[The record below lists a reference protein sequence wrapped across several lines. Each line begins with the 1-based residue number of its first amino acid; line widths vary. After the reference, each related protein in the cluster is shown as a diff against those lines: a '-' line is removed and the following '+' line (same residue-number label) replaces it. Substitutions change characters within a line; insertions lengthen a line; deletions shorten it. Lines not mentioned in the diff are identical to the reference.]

1 MDWKIIAWKYKSMY
15 RFKAY
20 FNRVIMKYFSQIL
33 VFALATVFAKAAD
46 NQKKGYTP
54 HVVVPE
60 ELEAT
65 LFSPNTLTPCV
76 ACIGVAPTGEVYA
89 GVDQIGSL
97 GKGGGKGKI
106 IRLIDA
112 DHDGISEAHTVYAVI
127 DNPRGIVPVAD
138 KLYVL
143 HTKWGEG
150 KKFEGMFLSVL
161 EDKDGDGKADGP
173 PKHLVKEISSRK
185 FNQARGVDHT
195 TNGIRMGIDGWIYVA
210 IGDFGF
216 VDATGTDGTKLTMYG
231 GGVIRVRPDG
241 TELESYVHGL
251 RNIYDVAIDPF
262 MNLFTRGNTNDGGGW
277 NMRFIHEIQSGEYG
291 YPKLFKRYTSEI
303 IPALVDV
310 GGGSGTGAM
319 FFDEPGWPKKYN
331 DVPMMCDWGRGQLF
345 IHRVTPDGPSFTQ
358 EQENF
363 IKCGRITDVD
373 CDGSGRLFI
382 GSWSNSGFSG
392 GTGGYVARVVPKGW
406 QYKAFPD
413 LQKRNAVDLANLL
426 TTPSAKTRLHAQQ
439 EILRRGGSGK
449 EVLAVAV
456 DKRLSRKSRV
466 AAIFTLKQLLGTKS
480 HKDLLKLIDDPA
492 VAEHALRALADRKTE
507 LDDISQAPF
516 TKALK
521 NKDPRVQVAAAV
533 ALGRIGDKSAAK
545 ALLAVSNPP
554 QVDPLPGFQP
564 PPDEKGGDGSVHQS
578 PTIELA
584 SVHKFDI
591 DISGWKEL
599 YLTLGDGGNGTGS
612 DHGAWFDPI
621 LVKKDGSTV
630 KLTDVK
636 WSKATQGWGKTGVGI
651 SPTGTK
657 LARKDGKAM
666 SAGIGTHSIGVI
678 TYKKL
683 PGDFARFQCTAGL
696 ASTDHG
702 GRVRF
707 YVSSTPIKKFAS
719 SGKQKVA
726 EGPHATP
733 NSATIL
739 PHVARQAL
747 VALEAGPACVDAI
760 GTPNQ
765 SGALMALR
773 YMHTPEAVDALIK
786 RFEDTLESDTKQ
798 RIARSLVRL
807 ANMEK
812 PYEGETWWSTRPD
825 TRGPYYYPTAWEKTE
840 EITKT
845 LVQAAKQSDTATR
858 FVIAELAKKDRVQ
871 IPGLP
876 KADDPVLASVSEPT
890 VDLDKI
896 MKKQGQVGKMSVED
910 LTIALDKIKG
920 KPGQGPALFASQ
932 GCVACHAL
940 KKDEVQKGPY
950 LGQIGGIMNAE
961 RIAMSIL
968 RPNTEI
974 SQGFKTVSITTKKG
988 DGYVGFVTNRLSDQ
1002 IEMRDIAGKVTTLK
1016 PSDIASETLLPISMM
1031 PAGLANGMSLEDFAS
1046 LVHFLAAQK
1055 Q

>member
-1 MDWKIIAWKYKSMY
+1 
-15 RFKAY
+15 
-20 FNRVIMKYFSQIL
+20 MKYLIRVSIL
-33 VFALATVFAKAAD
+33 ALTSVLAVAAD
-46 NQKKGYTP
+46 KQKKGYTP
-54 HVVVPE
+54 QVVVPD

-89 GVDQIGSL
+89 GVDQYGSL
-97 GKGGGKGKI
+97 GKGGGRGKI
-106 IRLIDA
+106 IRLIDK
-112 DHDGISEAHTVYAVI
+112 DHDGIHDSHTVYAVI
-127 DNPRGIVPVAD
+127 DNPRGIVPVGD

-150 KKFEGMFLSVL
+150 TQFEGMFLSVL
-161 EDKDGDGKADGP
+161 QDKDADGVADGP
-173 PKHLVKEISSRK
+173 PKHLVKEISTRK

-210 IGDFGF
+210 VGDFGF
-216 VDATGTDGTKLTMYG
+216 VDATGTDGRKLTMYG
-231 GGVIRVRPDG
+231 GGIIRVRPDG
-241 TELESYVHGL
+241 TELETYANGL

-262 MNLFTRGNTNDGGGW
+262 MNVFTRGNTNDGGGW
-277 NMRFIHEIQSGEYG
+277 NMRFIHEIQTGEYG

-319 FFDEPGWPKKYN
+319 FFEEPGWPAKYN

-358 EQENF
+358 EQESF

-382 GSWSNSGFSG
+382 GSWSSSGFKG
-392 GTGGYVARVVPKGW
+392 GTAGYIARVVPKGW
-406 QYKAFPD
+406 KYKAFPE
-413 LQKRNAVDLANLL
+413 LQKRNPVDLANLL

-456 DKRLSRKSRV
+456 DKRLSPRSRV

-480 HKDLLKLIDDPA
+480 HKELLKLVDDPA

-507 LDDISQAPF
+507 MDGVPQAPF
-516 TKALK
+516 AKALK
-521 NKDPRVQVAAAV
+521 NKNPRVQVAAAI
-533 ALGRIGDKSAAK
+533 ALGRLGDKSAAK
-545 ALLAVSNPP
+545 ALLGVSNPP
-554 QVDPLPGFQP
+554 VIDPLPGFQP
-564 PPDEKGGDGSVHQS
+564 PPQEKTSGISSQQSPIIEKNSVHQ
-578 PTIELA
+578 
-584 SVHKFDI
+584 FDI
-591 DISGWKEL
+591 DVSGWKEL
-599 YLTLGDGGNGTGS
+599 HLTLGDGGNGTGS
-612 DHGAWFDPI
+612 DHGSWFDPV
-621 LVKKDGSTV
+621 LVKKDGSTI
-630 KLTDVK
+630 KLTDLK
-636 WSKATQGWGKTGVGI
+636 WSKATQGWGKTRIGF
-651 SPTGTK
+651 SPTGAK
-657 LARKDGKAM
+657 LARKDGKPM
-666 SAGIGTHSIGVI
+666 STGIGTHSKGSII
-678 TYKKL
+678 YKKL
-683 PGDFARFQCTAGL
+683 PGDIVRFKCTAGL

-702 GRVRF
+702 GKVRF
-707 YVSSTPIKKFAS
+707 YVSAKPIKKFAGG
-719 SGKQKVA
+719 GKTQIA

-733 NSATIL
+733 NSSSIL

-747 VALEAGPACVDAI
+747 VALEAGTACVDAI

-773 YMHTPEAVDALIK
+773 YMHTEEAVDALVK
-786 RFEDTLESDTKQ
+786 RFESTLESDTRQ
-798 RIARSLVRL
+798 RIARSLIRL

-812 PYEGETWWSTRPD
+812 PYRGDTWWSTRPD

-845 LVQAAKQSDTATR
+845 LVKAAKQSDAATR
-858 FVIAELAKKDRVQ
+858 FVIAELAKKDRVE

-876 KADDPVLASVSEPT
+876 KAEAPVLASATEPT

-896 MKKQGQVGKMSVED
+896 MNKQGQVGKMSVED
-910 LTIALDKIKG
+910 LTLALDKIKG
-920 KPGQGPALFASQ
+920 KPSKGPALFASQ

-950 LGQIGGIMNAE
+950 LGQIGGIMDAE

-968 RPNTEI
+968 RPNEEI

-988 DGYVGFVTNRLSDQ
+988 DGYVGFVTNRLSDR

-1046 LVHFLAAQK
+1046 LVHFLADQK
-1055 Q
+1055 N

>member
-1 MDWKIIAWKYKSMY
+1 MKS
-15 RFKAY
+15 FIHAT
-20 FNRVIMKYFSQIL
+20 IL
-33 VFALATVFAKAAD
+33 ALTSTLLTAVDK
-46 NQKKGYTP
+46 QKKGHAP
-54 HVVVPE
+54 EVVVPE

-106 IRLIDA
+106 IRLIDE
-112 DHDGISEAHTVYAVI
+112 DHDGIHDSHTVYAVI
-127 DNPRGIVPVAD
+127 DNPRGIVPVGD

-150 KKFEGMFLSVL
+150 TQFDGMFLSVL
-161 EDKDGDGKADGP
+161 EDKDGDGLADGP
-173 PKHLVKEISSRK
+173 PKHLVKEISTRK

-216 VDATGTDGTKLTMYG
+216 VDATGTDGKKLTMYG
-231 GGVIRVRPDG
+231 GGIIRVRPDG
-241 TELESYVHGL
+241 TELETYATGL

-262 MNLFTRGNTNDGGGW
+262 MNVFTRGNTNDGGGW
-277 NMRFIHEIQSGEYG
+277 NMRFIHEIQTGEYG
-291 YPKLFKRYTSEI
+291 YPRLFKRYTSEI

-319 FFDEPGWPKKYN
+319 FFEEPGWPEKYN

-382 GSWSNSGFSG
+382 GSWSKSGFKG
-392 GTGGYVARVVPKGW
+392 GTAGYVARVVPKGW
-406 QYKAFPD
+406 KYKAFPN
-413 LQKRNAVDLANLL
+413 LQKRNSVDLANLL
-426 TTPSAKTRLHAQQ
+426 STPSAKTRLHAQQ

-456 DKRLSRKSRV
+456 DTRLAPRVRV
-466 AAIFTLKQLLGTKS
+466 AAIYTLKQLLGTKS
-480 HKDLLKLIDDPA
+480 HQHLLKLVDDPA

-507 LDDISQAPF
+507 MDGVPQAPF
-516 TKALK
+516 AKALK
-521 NKDPRVQVAAAV
+521 NKNPRVQVAAAI
-533 ALGRIGDKSAAK
+533 ALGRLGDKSAAK
-545 ALLAVSNPP
+545 ALLGVSNPP
-554 QVDPLPGFQP
+554 VTDPLPSFQLP
-564 PPDEKGGDGSVHQS
+564 PEEKSGNDSVHQS
-578 PTIELA
+578 PIIERTA
-584 SVHKFDI
+584 VHKFDL
-591 DISGWKEL
+591 DVSGWKEL

-621 LVKKDGSTV
+621 LVKKDGSTI
-630 KLTDVK
+630 KLTDLK
-636 WSKATQGWGKTGVGI
+636 WSKATQGWGKTRIGF
-651 SPTGTK
+651 SATGAK
-657 LARKDGKAM
+657 LARKDGKHM
-666 SAGIGTHSIGVI
+666 TAGIGTHSIGSI
-678 TYKKL
+678 RYKKL
-683 PGDFARFQCTAGL
+683 PAEVVRFKCTAGL

-702 GRVRF
+702 GKVRF
-707 YVSSTPIKKFAS
+707 YVSDKPIKKFAGG
-719 SGKQKVA
+719 GKKQIA

-733 NSATIL
+733 NAASIL
-739 PHVARQAL
+739 PHVARHAL

-786 RFEDTLESDTKQ
+786 RFEETLESDTRQ

-807 ANMEK
+807 ANLEK
-812 PYEGETWWSTRPD
+812 PYQGDTWWSTRPD

-840 EITKT
+840 DITKS
-845 LVQAAKQSDTATR
+845 LVQAAKKGDAATR
-858 FVIAELAKKDRVQ
+858 FVIAELAKKDRVE

-876 KADDPVLASVSEPT
+876 KADDPVIATVSEPT

-910 LTIALDKIKG
+910 LTLALDKIKG
-920 KPGQGPALFASQ
+920 KPSKGPALFASQ

-950 LGQIGGIMNAE
+950 LGQIGGIMDAE

-968 RPNTEI
+968 RPNEEI

-988 DGYVGFVTNRLSDQ
+988 DGYVGFVTNRLSDR

-1046 LVHFLAAQK
+1046 LVHFLADQK
-1055 Q
+1055 N

>member
-1 MDWKIIAWKYKSMY
+1 MKSL
-15 RFKAY
+15 RFY
-20 FNRVIMKYFSQIL
+20 FPFL
-33 VFALATVFAKAAD
+33 FAALMATVAHP
-46 NQKKGYTP
+46 QKGRAVNVT
-54 HVVVPE
+54 VPE

-112 DHDGISEAHTVYAVI
+112 DHDGVSEAHTVYAVI
-127 DNPRGIVPVAD
+127 DNPRGIVPVGD

-161 EDKDGDGKADGP
+161 TDANGDGKADGP

-216 VDATGTDGTKLTMYG
+216 VDAEGTDGTKLTMYG

-241 TELESYVHGL
+241 TELETYAHGL

-262 MNLFTRGNTNDGGGW
+262 MNMYTRGNTNDGGGW
-277 NMRFIHEIQSGEYG
+277 NMRFIHEIQTGEYG

-319 FFDEPGWPKKYN
+319 FFDEPGWPVKYN

-345 IHRVTPDGPSFTQ
+345 IHRITPDGPSFTQ

-392 GTGGYVARVVPKGW
+392 GNGGYVARVVPKGW
-406 QYKAFPD
+406 KYKEFPN
-413 LQKRNAVDLANLL
+413 LQKRNPLDLANLL
-426 TTPSAKTRLHAQQ
+426 STPSAKTRLHAQQ
-439 EILRRGGSGK
+439 EILRRGGAGK

-456 DKRLSRKSRV
+456 DKKLDPKSRV
-466 AAIFTLKQLLGTKS
+466 AAIYTLKQLLGTKS
-480 HKDLLKLIDDPA
+480 HKELLKLVDDPA
-492 VAEHALRALADRKTE
+492 VAEHALRALGDRKTQ
-507 LDDISQAPF
+507 LDGIPQAPF

-521 NKDPRVQVAAAV
+521 SKNPRVQVAASV
-533 ALGRIGDKSAAK
+533 ALGRLGDKSAAS
-545 ALLAVSNPP
+545 ALLSFSNPP
-554 QVDPLPGFQP
+554 EVDPLPASAAP
-564 PPDEKGGDGSVHQS
+564 PKQDSGPQDIHQS
-578 PTIELA
+578 SLIDGNK
-584 SVHKFDI
+584 VHAFDV
-591 DISGWKEL
+591 DVSGWKEL
-599 YLTLGDGGNGTGS
+599 YLTIGDAGNGYGN
-612 DHGAWFDPI
+612 DHGGWFEPT

-651 SPTGTK
+651 SPTGSK
-657 LARKDGKAM
+657 LGRSDKKPMAF
-666 SAGIGTHSIGVI
+666 GIGSHAVSVI
-678 TYKKL
+678 SYKKL
-683 PGDFARFQCTAGL
+683 PADVVRFKCVVGL
-696 ASTDHG
+696 ASTHRG

-707 YVSSTPIKKFAS
+707 YVSNKVIKKFAGG
-719 SGKQKVA
+719 GKKKIA

-747 VALEAGPACVDAI
+747 VALDASSACVDAI

-773 YMHTPEAVDALIK
+773 YMHTPDAADALIGRLK
-786 RFEDTLESDTKQ
+786 GTKDSDTQQ
-798 RIARSLVRL
+798 RIARSLIRL
-807 ANMEK
+807 VNLEK
-812 PYEGETWWSTRPD
+812 PYKGDTWWSTRPD

-840 EITKT
+840 VISAA
-845 LVQAAKQSDTATR
+845 LLDAAKRGDAALR
-858 FVIAELAKKDRVQ
+858 HVISELAQKDRVV
-871 IPGLP
+871 IAGLP
-876 KADDPVLASVSEPT
+876 KASDPVVAAVEQPK
-890 VDLDKI
+890 VDLEKI
-896 MKKQGQVGKMSVED
+896 KNKKGQVGKMSVED
-910 LTIALDKIKG
+910 IVIALTKIKG
-920 KPGQGPALFASQ
+920 NPKKGPALFTAQ
-932 GCVACHAL
+932 GCFACHAL
-940 KKDEVQKGPY
+940 KKSEVQKGPY

-961 RIAMSIL
+961 KIALSII
-968 RPNTEI
+968 RPTAEI
-974 SQGFKTVSITTKKG
+974 SQGFKTVQITTKKG
-988 DGYVGFVTNRLSDQ
+988 AAHVGFVTKRLSDQ
-1002 IEMRDIAGKVTTLK
+1002 IEIRNIAGQVTLLN

-1031 PAGLANGMSLEDFAS
+1031 PEGLANGMSIEDFAS

>member
-1 MDWKIIAWKYKSMY
+1 MKSL
-15 RFKAY
+15 RLLLIFTITTI
-20 FNRVIMKYFSQIL
+20 F
-33 VFALATVFAKAAD
+33 TVAAD
-46 NQKKGYTP
+46 KQKKGYTP
-54 HVVVPE
+54 HVTVPE
-60 ELEAT
+60 ELEVT

-97 GKGGGKGKI
+97 GKGGGKGRI

-127 DNPRGIVPVAD
+127 DNPRGIVPVGD

-161 EDKDGDGKADGP
+161 TDANGDGKADGP
-173 PKHLVKEISSRK
+173 PRHLVKEISTRK

-195 TNGIRMGIDGWIYVA
+195 TNGIRMGIDGWIYIA

-216 VDATGTDGTKLTMYG
+216 VDAEGTDGTKLTMYG
-231 GGVIRVRPDG
+231 GGIIRVRPDG
-241 TELESYVHGL
+241 TELETYAHGL

-277 NMRFIHEIQSGEYG
+277 NMRFIHEIQTGQYG

-319 FFDEPGWPKKYN
+319 FFDEPGWPEKYN
-331 DVPMMCDWGRGQLF
+331 NVPMMCDWGRGQLI
-345 IHRVTPDGPSFTQ
+345 IHRIKPDGPSFTQ

-406 QYKAFPD
+406 KYKEFPN
-413 LQKRNAVDLANLL
+413 LQKRNPVDLANLL
-426 TTPSAKTRLHAQQ
+426 SSPSAKTRLHAQQ

-456 DKRLSRKSRV
+456 DKNQASKSRV
-466 AAIFTLKQLLGTKS
+466 AAIYTLKQLLGTKS
-480 HKDLLKLIDDPA
+480 HKELLKLVDDPA
-492 VAEHALRALADRKTE
+492 VAEHALRALGDRKTQ
-507 LDDISQAPF
+507 LDGISLAPF

-521 NKDPRVQVAAAV
+521 SNDPRVQVAAAV
-533 ALGRIGDKSAAK
+533 ALGRLGDKSAAP
-545 ALLAVSNPP
+545 ALLSVSNPP
-554 QVDPLPGFQP
+554 TVDPLPALKPASKENTGPQ
-564 PPDEKGGDGSVHQS
+564 DIHQS
-578 PTIELA
+578 PVIDGNK
-584 SVHKFDI
+584 VHAFDI
-591 DISGWKEL
+591 DIAGWKQL
-599 YLTLGDGGNGTGS
+599 YLTIGHGGNGDGN
-612 DHGAWFDPI
+612 DHGGWFEPT

-651 SPTGTK
+651 SPTGAK
-657 LARKDGKAM
+657 LGRPDKKPMAF
-666 SAGIGTHSIGVI
+666 GIGSHAVSVI

-683 PGDFARFQCTAGL
+683 PANVVRFKCIAGL
-696 ASTDHG
+696 ANTHRG
-702 GRVRF
+702 GKVRF
-707 YVSSTPIKKFAS
+707 YVSNKVIKKFAGG
-719 SGKQKVA
+719 GKTKIA

-733 NSATIL
+733 NAATIL

-747 VALEAGPACVDAI
+747 VALEAGSACVEVI
-760 GTPNQ
+760 GTSNQ

-773 YMHTPEAVDALIK
+773 YMHTPEAVDALIG
-786 RFEDTLESDTKQ
+786 RFKVTKDSDTKQ

-807 ANMEK
+807 VNLEK
-812 PYEGETWWSTRPD
+812 PYKGDTWWSTRPD

-840 EITKT
+840 AISAT
-845 LVQAAKQSDTATR
+845 LLEAAQKGDAALRHVISELAQKDRA
-858 FVIAELAKKDRVQ
+858 VIA
-871 IPGLP
+871 GLP
-876 KADDPVLASVSEPT
+876 KADDPVVATVEEPT
-890 VDLDKI
+890 VDLELIKN
-896 MKKQGQVGKMSVED
+896 KKGQVGKMSVED
-910 LTIALDKIKG
+910 IAIAITKIKG
-920 KPGQGPALFASQ
+920 TPKKGPSLFASQ
-932 GCVACHAL
+932 GCIACHAL
-940 KKDEVQKGPY
+940 KKSEVQKGPY

-961 RIAMSIL
+961 KIALSII
-968 RPNTEI
+968 RPNAEI

-988 DGYVGFVTNRLSDQ
+988 GAHVGFVTKRLSDQ
-1002 IEMRDIAGKVTTLK
+1002 IEIRDIAGQITRLNPADV
-1016 PSDIASETLLPISMM
+1016 ASETLLPISMM
-1031 PAGLANGMSLEDFAS
+1031 PAGLANGMSIEDFAS

>member
-1 MDWKIIAWKYKSMY
+1 
-15 RFKAY
+15 
-20 FNRVIMKYFSQIL
+20 
-33 VFALATVFAKAAD
+33 
-46 NQKKGYTP
+46 
-54 HVVVPE
+54 
-60 ELEAT
+60 
-65 LFSPNTLTPCV
+65 
-76 ACIGVAPTGEVYA
+76 
-89 GVDQIGSL
+89 
-97 GKGGGKGKI
+97 
-106 IRLIDA
+106 
-112 DHDGISEAHTVYAVI
+112 
-127 DNPRGIVPVAD
+127 
-138 KLYVL
+138 
-143 HTKWGEG
+143 
-150 KKFEGMFLSVL
+150 MFLSVL
-161 EDKDGDGKADGP
+161 TDANGDGKADGP
-173 PKHLVKEISSRK
+173 PKHLVKEISTRK

-216 VDATGTDGTKLTMYG
+216 VDAEGTDGTKLTMYG

-241 TELESYVHGL
+241 TELETYVHGL

-262 MNLFTRGNTNDGGGW
+262 MNIYTRGNTNDGGGW
-277 NMRFIHEIQSGEYG
+277 NMRFIHEIQTGEYG

-319 FFDEPGWPKKYN
+319 FFDEPGWPEKYN

-406 QYKAFPD
+406 KYKEFPD
-413 LQKRNAVDLANLL
+413 LKKSNAVDLANML

-439 EILRRGGSGK
+439 EILRREGSGK
-449 EVLAVAV
+449 EVLAVAT
-456 DKRLSRKSRV
+456 DKKLDRKARV

-480 HKDLLKLIDDPA
+480 HKELLKLVDDPA
-492 VAEHALRALADRKTE
+492 VAEHALRALADRKTQ
-507 LDDISQAPF
+507 LDGIPQAPF

-521 NKDPRVQVAAAV
+521 SDNPRVQVAAAV
-533 ALGRIGDKSAAK
+533 ALGRLGDKSAAK
-545 ALLAVSNPP
+545 DLLAVSNPP
-554 QVDPLPGFQP
+554 VIDPLPGFQP
-564 PPDEKGGDGSVHQS
+564 PPQEKSEDGSFHQSPIIEGASVHQ
-578 PTIELA
+578 
-584 SVHKFDI
+584 FDI
-591 DISGWKEL
+591 EVSGWKEL

-621 LVKKDGSTV
+621 LIKTDGSTI
-630 KLTDVK
+630 KLTDLK
-636 WSKATQGWGKTGVGI
+636 WTKATQGWGKTGIGI

-657 LARKDGKAM
+657 LARKDGKTM
-666 SAGIGTHSIGVI
+666 TAGIGTHSIGFI
-678 TYKKL
+678 SYKKL
-683 PGDFARFQCTAGL
+683 PGDIARFKCTAGL

-702 GRVRF
+702 GKVRF
-707 YVSSTPIKKFAS
+707 YISSKLIKKFA
-719 SGKQKVA
+719 GYA
-726 EGPHATP
+726 GRTAAGPHATP

-739 PHVARQAL
+739 PHIARQAL
-747 VALEAGPACVDAI
+747 VSLEAGPACVDAI

-773 YMHTPEAVDALIK
+773 YMHEPNTIDALIK
-786 RFEDTLESDTKQ
+786 RFDDTLESDTKQ
-798 RIARSLVRL
+798 RIARSLIRL
-807 ANMEK
+807 TNTEK

-840 EITKT
+840 EITKA
-845 LVQAAKQSDTATR
+845 LVQAAKQSDAATR
-858 FVIAELAKKDRVQ
+858 FVIAELAKKDRVE

-876 KADDPVLASVSEPT
+876 KADDPVLASTSEPT
-890 VDLDKI
+890 INLDKI
-896 MKKQGQVGKMSVED
+896 MKMQGQVGKMSVED

-920 KPGQGPALFASQ
+920 KPGKGPALFASQ

-940 KKDEVQKGPY
+940 KKDEVQKGPF

-968 RPNTEI
+968 RPNAEI

>member
-1 MDWKIIAWKYKSMY
+1 MKILRVLVSLLIT
-15 RFKAY
+15 AY
-20 FNRVIMKYFSQIL
+20 SAGLTSVHGRN
-33 VFALATVFAKAAD
+33 
-46 NQKKGYTP
+46 TP
-54 HVVVPE
+54 NVKVPD

-76 ACIGVAPTGEVYA
+76 ACIGVSPTGEVYA

-97 GKGGGKGKI
+97 GKGGGKGRI

-112 DHDGISEAHTVYAVI
+112 DHDGVSEAHTVYAVI
-127 DNPRGIVPVAD
+127 DNPRGIVPVGD

-161 EDKDGDGKADGP
+161 TDADGDGKADGP
-173 PKHLVKEISSRK
+173 PRHLVKEISTRK

-216 VDATGTDGTKLTMYG
+216 VDAEGTDGTKLTMYG

-241 TELESYVHGL
+241 TELETYAEGL

-277 NMRFIHEIQSGEYG
+277 NMRFIHEIQTGRYG

-319 FFDEPGWPKKYN
+319 FFDEPGWPEKYN

-345 IHRVTPDGPSFTQ
+345 IHRVEPDGASFTQ
-358 EQENF
+358 KQEEF

-373 CDGSGRLFI
+373 RDGSGRLFI

-392 GTGGYVARVVPKGW
+392 GNGGYVARVVPKDW
-406 QYKAFPD
+406 KYKEFPD
-413 LQKRNAVDLANLL
+413 LGKRNAVDLCNLL
-426 TTPSAKTRLHAQQ
+426 ASPSAKTRLHAQQ
-439 EILRRGGSGK
+439 EILRREESSR

-456 DKRLSRKSRV
+456 DKRLAPRARV
-466 AAIFTLKQLLGTKS
+466 AAIYTLKQLLGAKS
-480 HKDLLKLIDDPA
+480 HPDLLKLADDPA
-492 VAEHALRALADRKTE
+492 VAEHAIRALADRRTQVAG
-507 LDDISQAPF
+507 LPQAPF
-516 TKALK
+516 TKALRSQ
-521 NKDPRVQVAAAV
+521 NPRVQVAAAV
-533 ALGRIGDKSAAK
+533 ALGRIGDKSAAP
-545 ALLAVSNPP
+545 ALLAVANPP
-554 QVDPLPGFQP
+554 VEDPLPPFKAP
-564 PPDEKGGDGSVHQS
+564 PREESGSNKVHLSPVIDGKKVHAFDVDVKGWRALHL
-578 PTIELA
+578 TI
-584 SVHKFDI
+584 
-591 DISGWKEL
+591 
-599 YLTLGDGGNGTGS
+599 GDGGNGDGN
-612 DHGAWFDPI
+612 DHGSWFEPW
-621 LVKKDGSTV
+621 LVKSDGSKV
-630 KLTDVK
+630 KLSDLK
-636 WSKATQGWGKTGVGI
+636 WSKATQGWGKTGFGI
-651 SPTGTK
+651 SPTGAK
-657 LARKDGKAM
+657 LARSDGKPLAF
-666 SAGIGTHSIGVI
+666 GIGSHAVGTIVYG
-678 TYKKL
+678 KL
-683 PGDFARFQCTAGL
+683 PADVVRFKCEAGL
-696 ASTDHG
+696 ASTHKG

-707 YVSSTPIKKFAS
+707 YVSDKPIQKLAG
-719 SGKQKVA
+719 SGKNKIV

-733 NSATIL
+733 NSATIV

-747 VALEAGPACVDAI
+747 VALKAGPACVEAI
-760 GTPNQ
+760 GGPNQ

-773 YMHTPEAVDALIK
+773 YMHDPEAVDALIA
-786 RFEDTLESDTKQ
+786 RFKTLEVPDLK
-798 RIARSLVRL
+798 RRAAVALVRL
-807 ANMEK
+807 VNKEK
-812 PYEGETWWSTRPD
+812 PYKGDTWWGTRPD
-825 TRGPYYYPTAWEKTE
+825 TRGPYYYPTAWEKTKALTSALLE
-840 EITKT
+840 
-845 LVQAAKQSDTATR
+845 AARQGDPETR
-858 FVIAELAKKDRVQ
+858 HVIAELAKKDRVQ

-876 KADDPVLASVSEPT
+876 KAEDPVVASIEEPA

-896 MKKQGQVGKMSVED
+896 MKKKGQVGKMSVED
-910 LTIALDKIKG
+910 LALALQKTKG
-920 KPGQGPALFASQ
+920 APSKGPALFAAQ

-940 KKDEVQKGPY
+940 SKDEVQKGPY

-968 RPNTEI
+968 RPNAEI

-988 DGYVGFVTNRLSDQ
+988 ATYVGFVTKRLSDL
-1002 IEMRDIAGKVTTLK
+1002 IEIRDIAGKVTTLK
-1016 PSDIASETLLPISMM
+1016 PAEVSAETLLPISMM
-1031 PAGLANGMSLEDFAS
+1031 PAGLANGMSIEDFAS

>member
-1 MDWKIIAWKYKSMY
+1 MKS
-15 RFKAY
+15 FIHA
-20 FNRVIMKYFSQIL
+20 SIL
-33 VFALATVFAKAAD
+33 ALTSTLLTAVDK
-46 NQKKGYTP
+46 QKKGHAP
-54 HVVVPE
+54 EVVVPE

-106 IRLIDA
+106 IRLIDE
-112 DHDGISEAHTVYAVI
+112 DHDGIHDSHTVYAVI
-127 DNPRGIVPVAD
+127 DNPRGIVPVGD

-150 KKFEGMFLSVL
+150 TQFDGMFLSVL
-161 EDKDGDGKADGP
+161 EDKNGDGLADGP
-173 PKHLVKEISSRK
+173 PKHLVKEISTRK

-216 VDATGTDGTKLTMYG
+216 VDATGTDGKKLTMYG
-231 GGVIRVRPDG
+231 GGIIRVRPDG
-241 TELESYVHGL
+241 TELETYATGL

-262 MNLFTRGNTNDGGGW
+262 MNVFTRGNTNDGGGW
-277 NMRFIHEIQSGEYG
+277 NMRFIHEIQTGEYG
-291 YPKLFKRYTSEI
+291 YPRLFKRYTSEI

-319 FFDEPGWPKKYN
+319 FFEEPGWPEKYN

-373 CDGSGRLFI
+373 CDGSGRLFL
-382 GSWSNSGFSG
+382 GSWSKSGFKG
-392 GTGGYVARVVPKGW
+392 GTAGYVARVVPKGW
-406 QYKAFPD
+406 KYKAFPD
-413 LQKRNAVDLANLL
+413 LQKRNPVDLANLL
-426 TTPSAKTRLHAQQ
+426 STPSAKTRLHAQQ

-456 DKRLSRKSRV
+456 DTRLAPRVRV
-466 AAIFTLKQLLGTKS
+466 AAIYTLKQLLGTKS
-480 HKDLLKLIDDPA
+480 HKHLLKLVDDPA

-507 LDDISQAPF
+507 MDGVLQAPF
-516 TKALK
+516 VKALK
-521 NKDPRVQVAAAV
+521 NKNPRVQVAAAI
-533 ALGRIGDKSAAK
+533 ALGRLGDKSAAK
-545 ALLAVSNPP
+545 ALLGLSNPP
-554 QVDPLPGFQP
+554 VTDPLPSFQLP
-564 PPDEKGGDGSVHQS
+564 PEEKSGNDSVHQS
-578 PTIELA
+578 PIIERT
-584 SVHKFDI
+584 SVHKFDL
-591 DISGWKEL
+591 DVSGWKEL

-621 LVKKDGSTV
+621 LVKKDGSTI
-630 KLTDVK
+630 KLTDLK
-636 WSKATQGWGKTGVGI
+636 WSKATQGWGKTRIGF
-651 SPTGTK
+651 SATGAK
-657 LARKDGKAM
+657 LARKDGQPM
-666 SAGIGTHSIGVI
+666 TAGIGTHSIGSI
-678 TYKKL
+678 SYKKL
-683 PGDFARFQCTAGL
+683 PAEVVRFKCTVGL

-702 GRVRF
+702 GKVRF
-707 YVSSTPIKKFAS
+707 YVSDKPIKKFAGG
-719 SGKQKVA
+719 GKKQIA

-733 NSATIL
+733 NAASIL
-739 PHVARQAL
+739 PHVARHAL

-786 RFEDTLESDTKQ
+786 RFEETLESDTRQ

-807 ANMEK
+807 ANKEK
-812 PYEGETWWSTRPD
+812 PYQGDTWWSTRPD

-840 EITKT
+840 AITKS
-845 LVQAAKQSDTATR
+845 LVQAAKKGDAATR
-858 FVIAELAKKDRVQ
+858 FVIAELAKKDRVE

-876 KADDPVLASVSEPT
+876 KADDPVIATASEPT

-896 MKKQGQVGKMSVED
+896 MRKKGQVGKMSVED
-910 LTIALDKIKG
+910 LTLALDKVKG
-920 KPGQGPALFASQ
+920 KPSKGPALFASQ

-950 LGQIGGIMNAE
+950 LGQIGGIMDAE

-968 RPNTEI
+968 RPNEEI

-988 DGYVGFVTNRLSDQ
+988 DGYVGFVTNRLSDR

-1046 LVHFLAAQK
+1046 LVHFLAEQK
-1055 Q
+1055 N

>member
-1 MDWKIIAWKYKSMY
+1 MK
-15 RFKAY
+15 
-20 FNRVIMKYFSQIL
+20 FNEFIFFVL
-33 VFALATVFAKAAD
+33 VSVLMSVTVLV
-46 NQKKGYTP
+46 QKGRAINVT
-54 HVVVPE
+54 VPE

-76 ACIGVAPTGEVYA
+76 ACIGVAPTGEVFA

-112 DHDGISEAHTVYAVI
+112 DNDGISEAHTVYAVI
-127 DNPRGIVPVAD
+127 DNPRGIVPVGD

-143 HTKWGEG
+143 HTKWGQG
-150 KKFEGMFLSVL
+150 TQFDGMFLSVL
-161 EDKDGDGKADGP
+161 EDKDGDGVADGP
-173 PKHLVKEISSRK
+173 PKHLVKEISTRK

-216 VDATGTDGTKLTMYG
+216 VDAEGTDGTKLTMYG

-241 TELESYVHGL
+241 TELETYANGL

-262 MNLFTRGNTNDGGGW
+262 MNVFTRGNTNDGGGW
-277 NMRFIHEIQSGEYG
+277 NMRFIHEVQTGEYG

-319 FFDEPGWPKKYN
+319 FFDEPGWPEKYN

-345 IHRVTPDGPSFTQ
+345 IHRIKPDGPSFTQ

-382 GSWSNSGFSG
+382 GSWSNSGFKG

-406 QYKAFPD
+406 KYQKFPD
-413 LQKRNAVDLANLL
+413 LQKRNEVDLANLL

-439 EILRRGGSGK
+439 EILRRGGAGK
-449 EVLAVAV
+449 EVLAVAM
-456 DKRLSRKSRV
+456 DRTLNPKSRV
-466 AAIFTLKQLLGTKS
+466 AAIYTLKQLLGTKS
-480 HKDLLKLIDDPA
+480 HKDLLTLVDDPA
-492 VAEHALRALADRKTE
+492 VAEHALRSIADRKTQ
-507 LDDISQAPF
+507 LAGIPQAPF

-521 NKDPRVQVAAAV
+521 SNNSRVQVAAAV
-533 ALGRIGDKSAAK
+533 ALGRLGDKSAASP
-545 ALLAVSNPP
+545 LLSVSNPP
-554 QVDPLPGFQP
+554 TVDPLPAFARAPEQDAGPQ
-564 PPDEKGGDGSVHQS
+564 DIHQS
-578 PTIELA
+578 PVIDGNK
-584 SVHKFDI
+584 VHSFDI

-599 YLTLGDGGNGTGS
+599 YLTIGDGGNGDGN
-612 DHGAWFDPI
+612 DHGGWFEPTLI
-621 LVKKDGSTV
+621 KKDGNAV
-630 KLTDVK
+630 KLTDLK

-651 SPTGTK
+651 SPTGAK
-657 LARKDGKAM
+657 LRRADKKQMAF
-666 SAGIGTHSIGVI
+666 GIGSHAVSVI
-678 TYKKL
+678 SFKKL
-683 PGDFARFQCTAGL
+683 PTDMMRFKCEVGL
-696 ASTDHG
+696 ADTHGG

-707 YVSSTPIKKFAS
+707 YVSNKVIKKFAGG
-719 SGKQKVA
+719 GKKQIA

-739 PHVARQAL
+739 PHVSRQAL
-747 VALEAGPACVDAI
+747 VALEASSACVDAI

-773 YMHTPEAVDALIK
+773 YMHTPDAADALIGRLK
-786 RFEDTLESDTKQ
+786 GTKDSDTQQ
-798 RIARSLVRL
+798 RIVRSLVRL
-807 ANMEK
+807 VNMEK
-812 PYEGETWWSTRPD
+812 PYKGDTWWSTRPD
-825 TRGPYYYPTAWEKTE
+825 TRGPYYYPTAWEKTAAISAALLE
-840 EITKT
+840 
-845 LVQAAKQSDTATR
+845 AAKGGDAALR
-858 FVIAELAKKDRVQ
+858 HVISELAQKDRVA

-876 KADDPVLASVSEPT
+876 KADDPVVALVEEPT
-890 VDLDKI
+890 VDLEKI
-896 MKKQGQVGKMSVED
+896 KNKKGQVGKMSVED
-910 LTIALDKIKG
+910 IAIALTKIKG
-920 KPGQGPALFASQ
+920 NPKKGPSLFASQ
-932 GCVACHAL
+932 GCIACHAL
-940 KKDEVQKGPY
+940 TKAEVQKGPY

-961 RIAMSIL
+961 KIAISII
-968 RPNTEI
+968 RPNAEI

-988 DGYVGFVTNRLSDQ
+988 GAHVGFVTKRLSDQ
-1002 IEMRDIAGKVTTLK
+1002 IEIRDIAGQVTRLK
-1016 PSDIASETLLPISMM
+1016 PADVASETLLPISMM
-1031 PAGLANGMSLEDFAS
+1031 PAGLANGMSIEDFAS

>member
-1 MDWKIIAWKYKSMY
+1 M
-15 RFKAY
+15 RH
-20 FNRVIMKYFSQIL
+20 FSLLL
-33 VFALATVFAKAAD
+33 VFSFLSVFSKAAD

-106 IRLIDA
+106 IRLIDE
-112 DHDGISEAHTVYAVI
+112 DHDGIHDLHTVYAVI
-127 DNPRGIVPVAD
+127 DNPRGIVPVGD

-173 PKHLVKEISSRK
+173 PKHLVKEISTRK

-216 VDATGTDGTKLTMYG
+216 VDAEGTDGTKLTMYG

-241 TELESYVHGL
+241 TELETYAHGL

-277 NMRFIHEIQSGEYG
+277 NMRFIHEIQTGEYG

-319 FFDEPGWPKKYN
+319 FFEEPGWPEKYN

-406 QYKAFPD
+406 KYKEFPD
-413 LQKRNAVDLANLL
+413 LRKRNAVDLANLL

-439 EILRRGGSGK
+439 EILRRGGAGK
-449 EVLAVAV
+449 EVLAVAI
-456 DKRLSRKSRV
+456 DKRLAPRARV
-466 AAIFTLKQLLGTKS
+466 AAIYTLKQLLGTKS
-480 HKDLLKLIDDPA
+480 HNDLLKLADDPA
-492 VAEHALRALADRKTE
+492 VAEHALRALADRKTQ
-507 LDDISQAPF
+507 LDGIPQAPF
-516 TKALK
+516 AKALK
-521 NKDPRVQVAAAV
+521 NKNPRVQVAAAV
-533 ALGRIGDKSAAK
+533 ALGRLGEKSAAS
-545 ALLAVSNPP
+545 ALLSVSNPP
-554 QVDPLPGFQP
+554 SVDPLPAFAVP
-564 PPDEKGGDGSVHQS
+564 PKQESGPQDIHQS
-578 PTIELA
+578 PLIDG
-584 SVHKFDI
+584 SKVHAFDI

-599 YLTLGDGGNGTGS
+599 YLTIGDGGNGYGN
-612 DHGAWFDPI
+612 DHGGWFEPW

-636 WSKATQGWGKTGVGI
+636 WSKATQGWGKTGPGI
-651 SPTGTK
+651 SPTGGK
-657 LARKDGKAM
+657 LGRSDKKQMAF
-666 SAGIGTHSIGVI
+666 GIGSHAVSVI
-678 TYKKL
+678 SYKKL
-683 PGDFARFQCTAGL
+683 PADVVRFKCVVGL
-696 ASTDHG
+696 ANTHRG

-707 YVSSTPIKKFAS
+707 YVSNKPIKKFAGG
-719 SGKQKVA
+719 GKKQIA

-733 NSATIL
+733 NAATIL

-747 VALEAGPACVDAI
+747 IALGASSACVDAI
-760 GTPNQ
+760 GTPDQ
-765 SGALMALR
+765 SGALMTLR

-786 RFEDTLESDTKQ
+786 RFEATLETDTRQ

-807 ANMEK
+807 ANWEK
-812 PYEGETWWSTRPD
+812 PYKGDTWWSTRPD
-825 TRGPYYYPTAWEKTE
+825 TRGPYYYPTPWEKTE
-840 EITKT
+840 EITKS
-845 LVQAAKQSDTATR
+845 LVQAAKQSDAATR

-920 KPGQGPALFASQ
+920 KPGKGPALFASQ

-940 KKDEVQKGPY
+940 KKDEVQKGPF

-968 RPNTEI
+968 RPNAEI

>member
-1 MDWKIIAWKYKSMY
+1 
-15 RFKAY
+15 
-20 FNRVIMKYFSQIL
+20 MKCLRTLFPL
-33 VFALATVFAKAAD
+33 LATMLMATFAYA
-46 NQKKGYTP
+46 QKGRTAN
-54 HVVVPE
+54 VTVPE

-112 DHDGISEAHTVYAVI
+112 DHDGVSEAHTVYAVI
-127 DNPRGIVPVAD
+127 DNPRGIVPVGD

-161 EDKDGDGKADGP
+161 TDANGDGKADGP

-216 VDATGTDGTKLTMYG
+216 VDAEGTDGTKLTMYG

-241 TELESYVHGL
+241 TELESYAHGL

-262 MNLFTRGNTNDGGGW
+262 MNMYTRGNTNDGGGW
-277 NMRFIHEIQSGEYG
+277 NMRFIHEIQTGEYG

-303 IPALVDV
+303 IPALVDM

-319 FFDEPGWPKKYN
+319 FFDEPGWPEKYN
-331 DVPMMCDWGRGQLF
+331 NVPMMCDWGRGQLF
-345 IHRVTPDGPSFTQ
+345 IHRITPDGPSFTQ

-392 GTGGYVARVVPKGW
+392 GTGGYVARVIPKGW
-406 QYKAFPD
+406 KYKEFPN
-413 LQKRNAVDLANLL
+413 LQKRNPIDLANLL
-426 TTPSAKTRLHAQQ
+426 STPSAKTRLHAQQ

-456 DKRLSRKSRV
+456 DEKLDPKSRV
-466 AAIFTLKQLLGTKS
+466 AAIYTLKQLLGKKS
-480 HKDLLKLIDDPA
+480 HKELLKLVDDP
-492 VAEHALRALADRKTE
+492 VVTEHALRALGDRKTQ
-507 LDDISQAPF
+507 LDGIPQAPF

-521 NKDPRVQVAAAV
+521 SKNPRVQVAAAV
-533 ALGRIGDKSAAK
+533 ALGRLGDKSAAS
-545 ALLAVSNPP
+545 ALLSVSNPP
-554 QVDPLPGFQP
+554 EIDPLPSFAGVPKQDAGP
-564 PPDEKGGDGSVHQS
+564 QDVHQS
-578 PTIELA
+578 SLIDG
-584 SVHKFDI
+584 SKVHTFDV
-591 DISGWKEL
+591 DVSGWKEL
-599 YLTLGDGGNGTGS
+599 YLTIGHGGNGDGN
-612 DHGAWFDPI
+612 DHGGWFEPT
-621 LVKKDGSTV
+621 LLKKDGTTV

-651 SPTGTK
+651 SPTGAK
-657 LARKDGKAM
+657 LGRADKKPMAF
-666 SAGIGTHSIGVI
+666 GIGSHAVSVI
-678 TYKKL
+678 SYKKL
-683 PGDFARFQCTAGL
+683 PADVARFKCVAGL
-696 ASTDHG
+696 ANTHRG

-707 YVSSTPIKKFAS
+707 YVSNKVIKKFAGG
-719 SGKQKVA
+719 GKKQIA

-747 VALEAGPACVDAI
+747 VALEASSACVDAI

-773 YMHTPEAVDALIK
+773 YMHTPEAADALIG
-786 RFEDTLESDTKQ
+786 RFKVTKDSDTKQ

-807 ANMEK
+807 VNLEK
-812 PYEGETWWSTRPD
+812 PYKGDTWWSTRPD

-840 EITKT
+840 AIS
-845 LVQAAKQSDTATR
+845 AALLEAAQKGDAALRHVISELAQKDRA
-858 FVIAELAKKDRVQ
+858 VIA
-871 IPGLP
+871 GLP
-876 KADDPVLASVSEPT
+876 KADDPVVAAVEEPT
-890 VDLDKI
+890 VDLEMIKN
-896 MKKQGQVGKMSVED
+896 KKGQVGKMSVED
-910 LTIALDKIKG
+910 IAIAITKIKG
-920 KPGQGPALFASQ
+920 NPKKGPSLFASQ
-932 GCVACHAL
+932 GCIACHAL
-940 KKDEVQKGPY
+940 KKSEVQKGPY

-961 RIAMSIL
+961 KIALSII
-968 RPNTEI
+968 RPNAEI

-988 DGYVGFVTNRLSDQ
+988 GAHVGFVTKRLSDQ
-1002 IEMRDIAGKVTTLK
+1002 IEIRDIAGQITRLNPADV
-1016 PSDIASETLLPISMM
+1016 ASETLLPISMM
-1031 PAGLANGMSLEDFAS
+1031 PAGLANGMSIEDFAS